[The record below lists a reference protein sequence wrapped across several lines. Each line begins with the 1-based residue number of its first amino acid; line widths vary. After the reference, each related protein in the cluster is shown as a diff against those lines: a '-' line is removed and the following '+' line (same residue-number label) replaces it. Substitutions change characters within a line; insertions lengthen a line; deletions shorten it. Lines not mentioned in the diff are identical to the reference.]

1 VAIDEL
7 TYPQPVANR
16 AGPAVGGAAPPPT
29 GPAEIPR
36 VRLVN
41 FFIVL
46 AAANQR
52 TTRSFGPL
60 RGPGMIRRAR
70 TISAPVAANNDL
82 FFFPGYHT
90 APVEEVTIAVTSPYT
105 HSVPWERMPVQGGD
119 FGVATRGL
127 TNSTGLTQKVDWSQ
141 ELDIIVPLDEWY
153 LTMTVGQHGGVVN
166 AGWTG
171 YVEIVEGISR
181 AALANF
187 L

>member
-16 AGPAVGGAAPPPT
+16 SGPAVGGAAPPPV

-41 FFIVL
+41 FLIVL
-46 AAANQR
+46 AAINQR
-52 TTRSFGPL
+52 STRSFGPF
-60 RGPGMIRRAR
+60 RGPGLIRRVR
-70 TISAPVAANNDL
+70 TIAAPVAANNDL

-90 APVEEVTIAVTSPYT
+90 QPVDEQTIAVTSPYNF
-105 HSVPWERMPVQGGD
+105 SVPWERMPIQGADYGA
-119 FGVATRGL
+119 ATRGL
-127 TNSTGLTQKVDWSQ
+127 TNAAGLTQTVDWDM

-153 LTMTVGQHGGVVN
+153 LTMTVGQHGGIAN
-166 AGWTG
+166 AGWQG